1 MTVMKVERVVLR
13 KMRMTLKAPFKTSFG
28 VDYHKDFIMVEL
40 HAGGLVGYGEGVMDA
55 TPFYCSETVDT
66 AWPTMEKFLI
76 PWLLEA
82 DWSHP
87 IDVFPLFKQVRGH
100 QMAKAALEC
109 AAWDLWSKAEGLPL
123 ARALGGSKERIAVGV
138 SVGIQ
143 PTIEQTLEQIGGFLA
158 QGYQRIKVKIE
169 PGWDVQLIEGIR
181 NRFGDIPLM
190 ADANSAY
197 SLDDLPVMKALD
209 QYNLMMIEQPLAY
222 DDIID
227 HALLQK
233 ELKTPICLDESI
245 HSVEDARKA
254 LSIGAC
260 RIINIKQGRVGGLAQ
275 SKAIAELCEA
285 QGVPVWCGGMLEAGV
300 GRATNIAITSLTGFT
315 LPGDTSASDRYWH
328 EDIVA
333 PAVSMVAPGWLAVP
347 TAPGIGYEVVPELLA
362 KYTLHQESYKA

>member
-1 MTVMKVERVVLR
+1 MKVERVVLR

-28 VDYHKDFIMVEL
+28 VDYHKDFILTEL

-66 AWPTMEKFLI
+66 AWPIMERFLI

-87 IDVFPLFKQVRGH
+87 AEVFPLFRQVRGH
-100 QMAKAALEC
+100 QMAKAALEV
-109 AAWDLWSKAEGLPL
+109 AAWDLWSKAEGIPL
-123 ARALGGSKERIAVGV
+123 ARALGGVKDRIAVGV

-143 PTIEQTLEQIGGFLA
+143 PTLEQTLEQIDGFLE

-169 PGWDVQLIEGIR
+169 PGWDVQLVDAIR
-181 NRFGDIPLM
+181 SRFGDIPLM

-197 SLDDLPVMKALD
+197 SLADLSVMKALD
-209 QYNLMMIEQPLAY
+209 RYNLMMIEQPLAH

-227 HALLQK
+227 HVALQRELQ
-233 ELKTPICLDESI
+233 TPICLDESI
-245 HSVEDARKA
+245 HSVADARKA
-254 LSIGAC
+254 LAISAC
-260 RIINIKQGRVGGLAQ
+260 RIINIKIGRVGGLAQ
-275 SKAIAELCEA
+275 SQEIARLCEA

-300 GRATNIAITSLTGFT
+300 GRATNIAITSLSGFT
-315 LPGDTSASDRYWH
+315 LPGDTSASSRYWH

-333 PAVSMVAPGWLAVP
+333 PAVKMVAPGWLAVP
-347 TAPGIGYEVVPELLA
+347 TTPGIGYEVVPELLE
-362 KYTLHQESYKA
+362 KYTGYLSSFPGKA